1 MNDDFELRYY
11 DLTRERYGFSYDINT
26 LLESGAV
33 VFANILYNQ
42 YEEDEIRFKNEYG
55 KEWKFALDKHLYD
68 QSIKNDKKA
77 A

>member
-1 MNDDFELRYY
+1 MNKLLTRVANSFGINYINSLNTNFEGVNDDLVRY
-11 DLTRERYGFSYDINT
+11 
-26 LLESGAV
+26 
-33 VFANILYNQ
+33 
-42 YEEDEIRFKNEYG
+42 FKNEYG